1 MDKKEKLCIKD
12 AVKAKFDYLKSWAK
26 RYEDELR
33 VSGLIVGTAIGSAAI
48 GFVAGRNNGYFSG
61 LDDGLEI
68 GTEIGKSN
76 AMADLAKEIL
86 LSAMNENSTENVK

>member
-12 AVKAKFDYLKSWAK
+12 AVKAKFDYLKLWAK

-76 AMADLAKEIL
+76 LAKEIL
-86 LSAMNENSTENVK
+86 LSAMDENSTENVK

>member
-12 AVKAKFDYLKSWAK
+12 AVKAKFDYLKSWTK

-33 VSGLIVGTAIGSAAI
+33 VSGLIVGTAIGSAAM
-48 GFVAGRNNGYFSG
+48 GFVAGRTNGYFSG

-68 GTEIGKSN
+68 GTEIGKSK
-76 AMADLAKEIL
+76 LAKEIL
-86 LSAMNENSTENVK
+86 LSAMDENSTENVK